1 MGKFVSIRCILVIW
15 VAINWEIHQMVVN
28 ATSFNEVLE
37 VELYMD
43 LSEEFVQEE
52 KTILC
57 ANSQK
62 TIYGLKQLPRV

>member
-1 MGKFVSIRCILVIW
+1 
-15 VAINWEIHQMVVN
+15 MVVN

-43 LSEEFVQEE
+43 LLEEFVQEE
-52 KTILC
+52 KKILC

-62 TIYGLKQLPRV
+62 NIYGLKQLPRV